1 MPRVT
6 DTDVREPF
14 DGQRN
19 ESWRPEGRSEPEIA
33 FFVRRGEYA
42 VVTAEVQV
50 SWLSAAYP
58 LRKECYTLERDV
70 DGVVSVIATRGA
82 GCRLTT
88 TAVSSSVSLWG
99 APGELHVR

>member
-19 ESWRPEGRSEPEIA
+19 ESRRPEGRSEPEIA

-88 TAVSSSVSLWG
+88 
-99 APGELHVR
+99 GELHVR